1 MEDQHYPI
9 LLRGLDGVPIK
20 SMRVPNAFREYA
32 YVMSAGTH
40 VFWAKSVAYPHPLIP
55 QRIRCYRLHVELVH
69 GGRYLLKEDVEAKK
83 ALLVITATG
92 EVVSTGELVD
102 EPWVFI
108 KDCTWD

>member
-1 MEDQHYPI
+1 
-9 LLRGLDGVPIK
+9 
-20 SMRVPNAFREYA
+20 
-32 YVMSAGTH
+32 
-40 VFWAKSVAYPHPLIP
+40 
-55 QRIRCYRLHVELVH
+55 VELVH